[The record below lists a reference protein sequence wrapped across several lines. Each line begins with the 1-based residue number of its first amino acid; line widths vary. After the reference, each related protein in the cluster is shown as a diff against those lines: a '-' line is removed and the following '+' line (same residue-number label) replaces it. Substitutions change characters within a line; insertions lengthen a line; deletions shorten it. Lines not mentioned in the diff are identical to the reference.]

1 MLYRPAPPR
10 PLRPDRRPS
19 TVAITGVSI
28 EKLERLIEEIVQ
40 RAIRNCLAELEDR
53 VAGRHASWVAEDG
66 PDAADD

>member
-19 TVAITGVSI
+19 TVVITGISV

-40 RAIRNCLAELEDR
+40 RAIRSSLAELEER
-53 VAGRHASWVAEDG
+53 LESTTAEDRT
-66 PDAADD
+66 

>member
-19 TVAITGVSI
+19 TVAITGISI

-40 RAIRNCLAELEDR
+40 RTIRNSLAELEER
-53 VAGRHASWVAEDG
+53 LESTTAEDRS
-66 PDAADD
+66 